1 LNSVVLIGLL
11 GVAQG
16 VRHALEP
23 DHVTAV
29 ATVMVRTP
37 STKRGMAYAA
47 SWGLGHGA
55 VLVVVGG
62 VLVGLGAR
70 LPDSVSNMLELVVGA
85 MLVFLGI
92 RAVRDARKNEAG
104 ALTPAPPSAASF
116 ATGLRQIRQP
126 FMIGLVHG
134 LAGSSALA
142 AVVALSAATREHA
155 IAGLILYAIGTT
167 VGMLVLATLAGP
179 LLARFAKKPGL
190 ANGIVRVAGVVSI
203 AVGVVWSLKTL
214 ADLV

>member
-1 LNSVVLIGLL
+1 MNSVVLIGLL

-37 STKRGMAYAA
+37 SAKRGIAYAA

-62 VLVGLGAR
+62 LLVLLGAR
-70 LPDSVSNMLELVVGA
+70 LPDSVSSFLELGVGA
-85 MLVFLGI
+85 MLVILGV
-92 RAVRDARKNEAG
+92 RAFREARK
-104 ALTPAPPSAASF
+104 TQTAADVPTV
-116 ATGLRQIRQP
+116 ARAARQP
-126 FMIGLVHG
+126 FVIGLVHG

-142 AVVALSAATREHA
+142 AVVALGAATREHA
-155 IAGLILYAIGTT
+155 IASLVLYAVGTT
-167 VGMLVLATLAGP
+167 LGMLVLATLAGP
-179 LLARFAKKPGL
+179 VLARLGKTPRFATGL
-190 ANGIVRVAGVVSI
+190 VRFAGAASIV
-203 AVGVVWSLKTL
+203 VGVIWSIKTI